1 LSANNAKRRNPRLAA
16 LSALSDVLD
25 GGQNL
30 TDSGAFSR
38 LDDKRDYALARHLA
52 YGVLRW
58 LGALD
63 WLAGELLE
71 KPLKRRDRDVVR
83 LIWLGLQQLW
93 HDQVASHAAV
103 NETAGCARL
112 IGKPWAVGLINAVL
126 RRFQREQAGLLK
138 RLQDTEQ
145 RFAHP
150 DWLLE
155 AIKADWPDHWQLIL
169 EANNQK
175 APMWLRVNRRR
186 DDVDTLRAELLAA
199 GYTLNEHPYAA
210 DAVSIDPA
218 SGVEQLPG
226 FAEGRFSVQDPAA
239 QLARDLLLPRTGEH
253 ILDACA
259 APGGKT
265 AHLLETC
272 TGLDLL
278 ALDRQAG
285 RAEKIHHTLER
296 LGLRA
301 DIKVAD
307 ASSSDEWWDGK
318 PFDKILLDAPCTA
331 TGVIRRHPEIKWLR
345 TPEQVDKAVLTQ
357 RALLAALWPLLKP
370 GGSLLYATCSVLK
383 CENSQQIQHFLA
395 QHPDASDQMP
405 AVEWGLV
412 EPCGRQVLPG
422 EAQMDGFFYAVL
434 RKSA

>member
-1 LSANNAKRRNPRLAA
+1 MAA
-16 LSALSDVLD
+16 LTALADVLD
-25 GGQNL
+25 TGHNL
-30 TDSGAFSR
+30 ADSAAFSR

-58 LGALD
+58 LGALE
-63 WLAGELLE
+63 WLAGELLD
-71 KPLKRRDRDVVR
+71 KPLKKRDRDVMR

-112 IGKPWAVGLINAVL
+112 IGKPWATGLINAVL
-126 RRFQREQAGLLK
+126 RRFQREQDALLE
-138 RLQDTEQ
+138 RLQDSEQ

-150 DWLLE
+150 AWLLE
-155 AIKADWPDHWQLIL
+155 AIRSDWPQHWQAML

-175 APMWLRVNRRR
+175 APMWLRINRQR
-186 DDVDTLRAELLAA
+186 DDFPALRAELAEA
-199 GYTLNEHPYAA
+199 GYTLEVHPHAT
-210 DAVSIDPA
+210 DAIRIEPA

-226 FAEGRFSVQDPAA
+226 FATGCFSVQDPAA
-239 QLARDLLLPRTGEH
+239 QLAKDLLAPSPGERV
-253 ILDACA
+253 LDACA

-265 AHLLETC
+265 AHLLEAC
-272 TGLDLL
+272 PGLDLL

-285 RAEKIHHTLER
+285 RVEKIHQTLAR

-301 DIKVAD
+301 QVKVAD
-307 ASSSDEWWDGK
+307 ASASEAWWDGE

-345 TPEQVDKAVLTQ
+345 SAGQVEQAVQTQ
-357 RALLAALWPLLKP
+357 RTLLEALWPLLKP
-370 GGSLLYATCSVLK
+370 GGLLLYATCSVLK
-383 CENSQQIQHFLA
+383 CENSQQIQRFLA
-395 QHPDASDQMP
+395 QHPDAFDQTP

-412 EPCGRQVLPG
+412 EPVGRQIMPG

>member
-1 LSANNAKRRNPRLAA
+1 MSKSSGKQRNPRLAA
-16 LSALSDVLD
+16 LAALSEVLD
-25 GGQNL
+25 KGHNL
-30 TDSGAFSR
+30 AECGAFSR

-52 YGVLRW
+52 YGTLRW

-71 KPLKRRDRDVVR
+71 KPLKKRDRDVVR

-103 NETAGCARL
+103 NETAACARL

-126 RRFQREQAGLLK
+126 RRFQREQAALLK
-138 RLQDTEQ
+138 RLQVTEQ

-150 DWLLE
+150 AWLLE
-155 AIKADWPDHWQLIL
+155 AIRSDWPQHWQAIL
-169 EANNQK
+169 EANNHK
-175 APMWLRVNRRR
+175 APMWLRINRQRG
-186 DDVDTLRAELLAA
+186 DIAALRADLVEA
-199 GYTLNEHPYAA
+199 GHTLGDHPHAA
-210 DAVSIDPA
+210 DAISIEPA

-239 QLARDLLLPRTGEH
+239 QLARDLLAPRPGQRV
-253 ILDACA
+253 LDACA

-265 AHLLETC
+265 AHLLESC
-272 TGLDLL
+272 PDLELL

-285 RAEKIHHTLER
+285 RVEKIHHTLAR

-301 DIKVAD
+301 SVKAAD
-307 ASSSDEWWDGK
+307 ATKTDEWWDGR
-318 PFDKILLDAPCTA
+318 PFDSILLDAPCSA

-345 TPEQVDKAVLTQ
+345 TAAQVEKAVQTQ
-357 RALLAALWPLLKP
+357 RALLTALWPLLKP
-370 GGSLLYATCSVLK
+370 GGRLLYATCSVLK
-383 CENSQQIQHFLA
+383 CENSSQIRHFLV
-395 QHPDASDQMP
+395 QCPDAFAQTP

-412 EPCGRQVLPG
+412 EPLGRQVLPG
-422 EAQMDGFFYAVL
+422 DAQMDGFFYAVL